1 MSLHQ
6 LNAPGITP
14 LLRPLYTAAV
24 VPVVDAFVAVVDAVK
39 VAFGIPF
46 ADAGTPEVSE
56 TVQPASADAPAASS
70 QMTPND
76 TLYSSQWHFP
86 LIGDVETVWEDY
98 SGAGVEV
105 AVYDDGVETAHPD
118 LNYDPQNRQFESYSP
133 EPINSNASH
142 GTAVSGLIAA
152 TGNNNLGV
160 IGGAHEAIVTGVN
173 FLDVIQYDGS
183 AATLSSF
190 EWAGN
195 FDLMNNSWGLTPNY
209 GSYQN
214 ILNDNAENAVFETI
228 SETGR
233 DGLGTIIVQASG
245 NDDVNANGDSTN
257 GSRFTA
263 SIAATAS
270 TGNAASYTNWGSGIL
285 VAAPA
290 GAVTTD
296 ITGSGGYSSSGDYTT
311 GFGGTSAATPVTSG
325 VIGLMLEAN
334 PDLGWRDVH
343 NILAESAQLTGSDYG
358 GSALNVEHSQWGHN
372 GASTWNGGG
381 HAFNLSYGYGMV
393 DALAAVRM
401 AEVWHDMHGAARTS
415 ANEVTTLAD
424 YTGSSVA
431 IPEVGTATVA
441 VNVATNIEI
450 ETALVIVD
458 ITHSYSSDLEIA
470 LISPDGAVI
479 PMFVN
484 ETNASGSTG
493 FMASGFRWQF
503 EVTAL
508 RGVESEGDWT
518 LRVVDSEQDDSG
530 TINDFSVTFF
540 GAPVTDDDVHTITE
554 DFATLA
560 AVDAERSTLSD
571 DAGDHDWVN
580 LVGVAGDVDIDLA
593 GDLSLNGASAATLDG
608 SIENAALGDGNDEVI
623 GTNGLNTLLGGRG
636 NDVLNGLNGTD
647 TLNGQAGDDD
657 LNGGDGILLGDI
669 GAKISRLYSAS
680 LDRNPDQ
687 PGYFYWSEELENGAP
702 LTDLATAFINS
713 DEFQEKYGNVD
724 NTGFVTLLYQN
735 VLDREPDTDGLSYW
749 VGQLDGGETRENV
762 LIGFSE
768 SAEYIATPT
777 TVMREESFAT
787 QDLYQDAIG
796 KTYRIYQATL
806 DREPDQE
813 GFEYWTDQ
821 LSSGQ
826 SVSDVISS
834 FLSSPEF
841 TSKYGDT
848 TNGEFVTLL
857 YQNVLDRE
865 PDQGGYDYWVG
876 ELDSGTTRDDVV
888 VGFAESD
895 EFKAALAPTLNDY
908 MQANFSWWQ
917 DTISGGSGSNNLAGG
932 RGSDMFIFEQSDGS
946 QNIVYGLDSW
956 DQVTFNGFSYSIATD
971 ATDNMSQQDSDVL
984 FSDQG
989 VTIQFVET
997 SLSTLI
1003 DLDYTFA

>member
-1 MSLHQ
+1 M
-6 LNAPGITP
+6 
-14 LLRPLYTAAV
+14 
-24 VPVVDAFVAVVDAVK
+24 
-39 VAFGIPF
+39 
-46 ADAGTPEVSE
+46 
-56 TVQPASADAPAASS
+56 
-70 QMTPND
+70 
-76 TLYSSQWHFP
+76 YSSQWHYP

-98 SGAGVEV
+98 SGAGIEV
-105 AVYDDGVETAHPD
+105 AVYDDGVETSHPD
-118 LNYDPQNRQFESYSP
+118 LNYDPQNRQFEGYSP
-133 EPINSNASH
+133 EPVDANDGH
-142 GTAVSGLIAA
+142 GTAVAGLIAA
-152 TGNNNLGV
+152 TGNNSIGV
-160 IGGAHEAIVTGVN
+160 IGGSHEAIVTGVN
-173 FLDVIQYDGS
+173 FLDVIQYQ
-183 AATLSSF
+183 SF
-190 EWAGN
+190 DTYMDSFSWAGN
-195 FDLMNNSWGLTPNY
+195 FDVMNNSWGSSPTYRSFQNALTN
-209 GSYQN
+209 SYA
-214 ILNDNAENAVFETI
+214 IEEDNRFEEI
-228 SETGR
+228 SANGR

-245 NDDVNANGDSTN
+245 NDDLNANGDSTN
-257 GSRFTA
+257 SSRFTA

-296 ITGSGGYSSSGDYTT
+296 RAGSNGYSSSEYTS

-334 PDLGWRDVH
+334 PALGWRDVH

-358 GSALNVEHSQWGHN
+358 GSALSVEVSQWGHN

-393 DALAAVRM
+393 DAYAAVRM
-401 AEVWHDMHGAARTS
+401 AEVWHDMHGAAKTS
-415 ANEVTTLAD
+415 ANEINTSAS
-424 YTGSSVA
+424 YTGSSIS
-431 IPEVGTATVA
+431 IPDEGTATVA
-441 VNVATNIEI
+441 LTVTENIEI
-450 ETALVIVD
+450 EVALVVIDV
-458 ITHSYSSDLEIA
+458 THTYGGDLEIS
-470 LISPDGAVI
+470 LVSPGGAVI
-479 PMFVN
+479 PMFLN
-484 ETNASGSTG
+484 EDVSMT
-493 FMASGFRWQF
+493 SGFRWQF

-508 RGVESEGDWT
+508 RGLESQGEWT
-518 LRVVDSEQDDSG
+518 LQVKDTVTDDTG
-530 TINDFSVTFF
+530 TIDDFSMTFF
-540 GAPVTDDDVHTITE
+540 GAPVTDNDVHTITD
-554 DFATLA
+554 DFAALA
-560 AVDAERSTLSD
+560 AVDSERSAISD
-571 DAGDHDWVN
+571 DAGDEDWIN
-580 LVGVAGDVDIDLA
+580 LVGVASDVEIDLA
-593 GDLSLNGASAATLDG
+593 GELTLDGTSSATLDG
-608 SIENAALGDGNDEVI
+608 TIENAALGDGNDVVV

-636 NDVLNGLNGTD
+636 DDVLNGFNGTD
-647 TLNGQAGDDD
+647 ELLGQAGDDD

-669 GAKISRLYSAS
+669 GAKISRLYAAS

-713 DEFQEKYGNVD
+713 PEFQAKYGNVD
-724 NTGFVTLLYQN
+724 STGFVTLLYQN
-735 VLDREPDTDGLSYW
+735 VLDRQPDTDGLNYW
-749 VGQLDGGETRENV
+749 VGQLDGGETRENA

-768 SAEYIATPT
+768 SAEYIVTPT

-806 DREPDQE
+806 DREPDQQ
-813 GFEYWTDQ
+813 GFEYWTDE
-821 LSSGQ
+821 LSSGK

-841 TSKYGDT
+841 TAKYGNT

-857 YQNVLDRE
+857 YQNVLDRD

-876 ELDSGTTRDDVV
+876 ELDNGTSRDDVV
-888 VGFAESD
+888 VGFAESP
-895 EFKAALAPTLNDY
+895 EFKEALAPSLNDY

-956 DQVTFNGFSYSIATD
+956 DQVTFNNFGYSVATD

-989 VTIQFVET
+989 VSIQFTET
-997 SLSTLI
+997 NLATLL